1 LTISPFYVN
10 FLSNSVC
17 PVYLREESFAKLY
30 KTSSYVIPVRAGI
43 QYYQVFPGFPRIG
56 YGAGLVKPG
65 MTNRGVLQVLKCA
78 LKTEQLF

>member
-10 FLSNSVC
+10 SSNNSVC

-30 KTSSYVIPVRAGI
+30 KTSSYVIPARAVI

-65 MTNRGVLQVLKCA
+65 MTNRGVLQVLNVR
-78 LKTEQLF
+78 